1 VVDVVPIDESMR
13 PLFELPQ
20 TFVTLYQQT
29 DLFKKYSSESDVRQL
44 HDAAGIML
52 ALELVERGYAEVDLE
67 PLEESAP
74 CDDLVIH
81 TVPDELTE
89 AYAYFLSQLPTPDYK
104 YEVYALGILGEYVTR
119 TSEHVSTSPESI
131 QRLKDALTGG
141 VDEWT
146 GLEYVEAMFPEEGYP
161 DKKTIDETV
170 WADLPEPQRTQI
182 DELRTNISGAM
193 E

>member
-1 VVDVVPIDESMR
+1 MR

-29 DLFKKYSSESDVRQL
+29 ALPEEQDGLEHIHL
-44 HDAAGIML
+44 AAGIML
-52 ALELVERGYAEVDLE
+52 ALELVERGYAEVDLAPVGE
-67 PLEESAP
+67 AP

-89 AYAYFLSQLPTPDYK
+89 AYAYFLFQLPTPDYK
-104 YEVYALGILGEYVTR
+104 YEVYDLGILGEYVTR

-161 DKKTIDETV
+161 DEKTIDETV